1 MAETIK
7 PLTFYDG
14 APFSVTDL
22 NNLQENI
29 TTISTDTKGLMNTVN
44 GVKQIS
50 IVRSGT
56 ATITGGLKANAPKG
70 IAFDYGDFTD
80 SANGGTALI
89 PVVTATPFLDS
100 ALGTG
105 FLVSVVVSGVKVGS
119 TGARITVTSNKDISG
134 DFTVAWIAAAV
145 KNL

>member
-44 GVKQIS
+44 GVKEIS

-56 ATITGGLKANAPKG
+56 VTITGGLKANAPKSVT
-70 IAFDYGDFTD
+70 FDYGDFTNT
-80 SANGGTALI
+80 ANGGSTLV
-89 PVVTATPFLDS
+89 PVVTATPFLS
-100 ALGTG
+100 APLGTG
-105 FLVSVVVSGVKVGS
+105 FMVSTVVSGVALGS
-119 TGARITVTSNKDISG
+119 AGAKITVTSNKDISQ
-134 DFTVAWIAAAV
+134 DFTVAWIATAV
-145 KNL
+145 KKI

>member
-44 GVKQIS
+44 GVKEIS

-56 ATITGGLKANAPKG
+56 VTITGGLKANAPKS
-70 IAFDYGDFTD
+70 IAFDYGDFTN
-80 SANGGTALI
+80 SANGGTSLVPI
-89 PVVTATPFLDS
+89 VTATPYLDS
-100 ALGTG
+100 PLGTG
-105 FLVSVVVSGVKVGS
+105 YLVSVVVSGVSLGS
-119 TGARITVTSNKDISG
+119 KGARITVTSNKDITQ
-134 DFTVAWIAAAV
+134 DFTVAWIATAI
-145 KNL
+145 KTI